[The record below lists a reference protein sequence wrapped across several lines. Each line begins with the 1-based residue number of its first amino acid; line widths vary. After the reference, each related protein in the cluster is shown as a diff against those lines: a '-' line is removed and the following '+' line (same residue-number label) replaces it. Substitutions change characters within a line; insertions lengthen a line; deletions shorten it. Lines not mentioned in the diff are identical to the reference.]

1 MSYATIDQYLTQTGK
16 SDIQKTDVGEIN
28 GVQESLD
35 AAEDHVNNFCNRDF
49 RQHDGETRVFVSM
62 YGLESVIDDFR
73 SLTKVEQS
81 SDLKSWSNIEFQ
93 VVPQTR
99 YGFPNTRIRFDLQPR
114 QYLRCTGDFGWD
126 KVPNVIVQAEIRI
139 AALQRGE
146 GRFATGTR
154 SRGNTSSRMTRN
166 ANEIMEEM
174 LDEYVRK
181 FI

>member
-1 MSYATIDQYLTQTGK
+1 MAYATVDQYLIQNGQ
-16 SDIQKTDVGEIN
+16 SDTQKTFD
-28 GVQESLD
+28 GVVRGIEESLD
-35 AAEDHVNNFCNRDF
+35 AAEDHINNFCNRDF
-49 RQHDGETRVFVSM
+49 KQHDNETRVFVSM

-73 SLTKVEQS
+73 TLTKVEQS

-99 YGFPNTRIRFDLQPR
+99 YGFPNTRVRFDLQPR

-139 AALQRGE
+139 AGYLRAE
-146 GRFATGTR
+146 GRFATGVV
-154 SRGNTSSRMTRN
+154 SRGNTSSRLTKN

-181 FI
+181 FV